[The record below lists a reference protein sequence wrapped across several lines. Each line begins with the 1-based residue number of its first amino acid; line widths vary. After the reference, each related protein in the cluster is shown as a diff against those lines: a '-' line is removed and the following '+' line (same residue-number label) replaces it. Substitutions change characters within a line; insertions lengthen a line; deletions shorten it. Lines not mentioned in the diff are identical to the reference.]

1 MVTFGG
7 NRTVRDDYECRPFG
21 ILMSSDLRTSTSI
34 VLFGPSGAGKGTQA
48 GNISSV
54 TGKPQVSTGDM
65 LRAAVKQGTQLG
77 VEAKGYMDA
86 GLLVPDSIII
96 GLISE
101 RMSQND
107 ASSGVLFD
115 GFPRTIAQA
124 EELSK
129 IADVSL
135 VIMIEVPDE
144 DIVER
149 IVGRRM
155 DPKTGEIY
163 HVKFKPAPSDVS
175 SRLIQRKD
183 DTEDTVRSRLDAYH
197 MQTKP
202 LSEWYINASK
212 ETELRVISVDGR
224 GSIEQVSELIEKELG
239 R

>member
-7 NRTVRDDYECRPFG
+7 TRTVRDDYECRPSG

-34 VLFGPSGAGKGTQA
+34 VLFGPPGAGKGTQA
-48 GNISSV
+48 GNISIV

-65 LRAAVKQGTQLG
+65 LRAAVKEGTQLG
-77 VEAKGYMDA
+77 IEAKGYMDA

-155 DPKTGEIY
+155 DPQTGEIY
-163 HVKFKPAPSDVS
+163 HIKFKPAPSDVS

-202 LSEWYINASK
+202 LSKWYINASK

-224 GSIEQVSELIEKELG
+224 GSIEQVSKLIEKELG